1 MQYEVIK
8 NIPDHADIQAEMTHK
23 LWPEFML
30 HDPVSNA
37 NGINCSSFFLN
48 TSFL

>member
-37 NGINCSSFFLN
+37 NWDKLFELFPEYQFL
-48 TSFL
+48 